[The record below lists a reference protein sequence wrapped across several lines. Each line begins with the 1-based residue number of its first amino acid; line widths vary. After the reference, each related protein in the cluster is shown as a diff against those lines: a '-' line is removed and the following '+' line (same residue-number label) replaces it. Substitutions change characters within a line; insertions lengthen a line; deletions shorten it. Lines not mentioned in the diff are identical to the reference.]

1 MVDATTHSV
10 QSSIIQSFLDRKG
23 ENKLST
29 FHKSL
34 ATDVLWLVDSWF
46 YSIGFYVYSYFFF
59 FFSVPRSEIEILL
72 LLLATTTTYFYGS
85 GLSDDATQ

>member
-59 FFSVPRSEIEILL
+59 YFSVPRSEIEILL
-72 LLLATTTTYFYGS
+72 LLLATTYVYGS

>member
-59 FFSVPRSEIEILL
+59 YFSVPRSEIEILL
-72 LLLATTTTYFYGS
+72 LLLATTYFYGS

>member
-59 FFSVPRSEIEILL
+59 FSVPRSEIEILL
-72 LLLATTTTYFYGS
+72 LLLPTSTAAAFPTTQRNNG
-85 GLSDDATQ
+85 D

>member
-10 QSSIIQSFLDRKG
+10 QSSIIQSFLDRRGRTNFLLFTKA
-23 ENKLST
+23 
-29 FHKSL
+29 SL
-34 ATDVLWLVDSWF
+34 LDVLWLVDSWF

-72 LLLATTTTYFYGS
+72 LLLPTSTAAAFPTTQRNNG
-85 GLSDDATQ
+85 D

>member
-46 YSIGFYVYSYFFF
+46 YSIGFYVYSCFFF
-59 FFSVPRSEIEILL
+59 YFSVPRSEIEILL
-72 LLLATTTTYFYGS
+72 LLLATTYFYGS

>member
-23 ENKLST
+23 KNKLST

-59 FFSVPRSEIEILL
+59 YFSVPRSEIEILL
-72 LLLATTTTYFYGS
+72 LLLATTYFYGS

>member
-59 FFSVPRSEIEILL
+59 YFSVPRSEIEILL
-72 LLLATTTTYFYGS
+72 LLLPTSTAAAFPTTQRNNG
-85 GLSDDATQ
+85 D